1 LNIFITGAAGGIGST
16 LALKLTQ
23 NGHKVIAYDNLNN
36 GYEENLKENG
46 EFFCQFI
53 RGDI

>member
-1 LNIFITGAAGGIGST
+1 MNIFITGAAGGIGST

-36 GYEENLKENG
+36 GYEDNLKENG
-46 EFFCQFI
+46 KMSI
-53 RGDI
+53 Y